1 MPYNSKKLMRYDISI
16 RLYMEDM
23 DNQEAMA
30 YIEEKIEELTTH
42 EKAGFSTAKVTPK
55 EVDLETGE

>member
-1 MPYNSKKLMRYDISI
+1 MKKLMRYDISI

-23 DNQEAMA
+23 DNLEAMN

-42 EKAGFSTAKVTPK
+42 EKVGFSTTKVTPK
-55 EVDLETGE
+55 EIDWETGE

>member
-1 MPYNSKKLMRYDISI
+1 MRYDISI

-23 DNQEAMA
+23 DNLEAMN

-42 EKAGFSTAKVTPK
+42 EKVGFSTTKVTPK
-55 EVDLETGE
+55 EIDWETGE